1 MYAGRMAVELIGHLI
16 ALAESPPTA
25 PALPIAA
32 PRRMLAIVPGSLKDL
47 ARLEH
52 IRQRGPIN
60 ILVRGPHRSRPQENW
75 YRALV
80 RYVAEGLGMHPD
92 TLHAE
97 LKFEAGKILQTL
109 TSEKFGMAVVLK
121 SSVHMDD
128 AEFAAYVELATDIVF
143 LKYLPGV
150 RRKDVVA
157 EVDKMVRPSRR

>member
-1 MYAGRMAVELIGHLI
+1 MAVELIGHLI
-16 ALAESPPTA
+16 QLAECPPTA
-25 PALPIAA
+25 PALPIAP
-32 PRRMLAIVPGSLKDL
+32 PRHMLAVVPATIKDL
-47 ARLEH
+47 ARLERV
-52 IRQRGPIN
+52 RQRGPIN
-60 ILVRGPHRSRPQENW
+60 LLLRGPHRSRPQENW
-75 YRALV
+75 YRQLV

-97 LKFEAGKILQTL
+97 LKFEAGKILQTI

-150 RRKDVVA
+150 RRRDVIA
-157 EVDKMVRPSRR
+157 EVDKMVRRTR